1 MREEA
6 RVLIARGEMS
16 VEEVRRSAG
25 DKARIVDIG
34 LLPFSSTGITYSE
47 SKVNDHTIGYRNWKA
62 DNATLVPGSVASG
75 EI

>member
-34 LLPFSSTGITYSE
+34 LLPFSSTENYISILE
-47 SKVNDHTIGYRNWKA
+47 AKSMIILIGYSNWKA
-62 DNATLVPGSVASG
+62 LMLH
-75 EI
+75 

>member
-1 MREEA
+1 MRDEA

-34 LLPFSSTGITYSE
+34 LLPFPPLELHIQ
-47 SKVNDHTIGYRNWKA
+47 KA
-62 DNATLVPGSVASG
+62 KSMIIL
-75 EI
+75 